1 MFLACIVASATV
13 QPTSY
18 NYRFAASSPLA
29 KGRWVKIRV
38 AENGVYE
45 ISYDRLRQL
54 GFANPEN
61 VSVFG
66 HGGKLFDSNFCS
78 STGEALYKD
87 VPEQVPVLHS
97 NGKLLFYGYGPENIT
112 MVSNRFERNDINIY
126 ANTGAYLLTDST
138 EPLLI
143 ATAECDRDNTLQR
156 TALYDYVYHEIDKTQ
171 GTGATGRNFW
181 GEDLLAAP
189 EYTWQLDLPFAL
201 AGDKNFH
208 RLQVSVIVSKSGSGR
223 LMFGLGRTY
232 FGNMNLE
239 VSNYKTHRVTA
250 SSSDCTLDDQGREEL
265 VIRTRDLNLDFAGLD
280 YWLFTYS
287 KTFADKDLSRF
298 SQERVCLALDNKS
311 DGIAKSGWFQVPEG
325 AVVMD
330 VTEGSQ
336 PTLLPVEG
344 TRAYFPEYARQRFT
358 VVFDPSKT
366 QRQIERY
373 AVVVENQNLHADAA
387 EGADLLIV
395 ASPEMLSHAREL
407 AKVHEE
413 YDGTRTVIATPEQI
427 YNEFT
432 GGTPDPI
439 AYRALAKMLY
449 QSPGRKLKNIL
460 FFGPIYADYRNV
472 SGNGEPHEK
481 DIIAMQEQGE
491 RYTYENR
498 AANDMDYF
506 GSLCDYRSV
515 LVSMRSK
522 MVEVGVGLLP
532 VTSDIQG
539 ANAVNKSRRY
549 LESNSFA
556 NLINE
561 TFSFSCPG
569 DDHLHDR
576 QSNDAEALLNDYMT
590 ETSGEKGIHK
600 TLVIDNYTQREAYKI
615 YKSVIERG
623 KLFAYYF
630 GHAGVA
636 GIGGGSDFIS
646 PNNFLGFKNRDLGFA
661 VFAGC
666 DLSYPDLGVNGIGQ
680 MCVTDAP
687 RAFVGSFLSTRTVSS
702 TYNYRLF
709 QNFVKNTFQKPVFS
723 STGFTYEPR
732 TANPTVGE
740 VYAGCKSV
748 SELENELCY
757 IYVGDPA
764 LPVPIPLRGV
774 NMNAGAT
781 QMIHA
786 GEVVTL
792 SGTVNHRDGSIDTSF
807 NGEVMVKLL
816 KPEREVNIGSKDDPF
831 VVNYNAEVAA
841 SMKGEA
847 NAGRFSLK
855 ILVPDAMKYYA
866 ADKDSVNNVRFAV
879 GVWDKAQRLGG
890 NGSLS
895 LPLAYPGAPLDP
907 ASTLDNLAPQVEL
920 AYNAALRTLDLSA
933 TDNVALEPGI
943 GVGKAV
949 TLSVDGIQ
957 ISREIDSDATASFSA
972 KIPMLGLTSGSHE
985 AVVTAIDLAGNQ
997 SAAKRFPFSVPDQ
1010 SPLSIVVENTLVT
1023 DEARFNLAGEV
1034 PEGISLVVYDSA
1046 GNLVYDAPV
1055 GAYVVWDA
1063 SEATPGCY
1071 RAALR
1076 HPSPMGSVIY
1086 SNFEEFSVI
1095 R

>member
-1 MFLACIVASATV
+1 MLVCMAASATV

-18 NYRFAASSPLA
+18 NYRFAATSPLA

-54 GFANPEN
+54 GFSNPEK

-66 HGGKLFDSNFCS
+66 HGGKLFDSNFCN
-78 STGEALYKD
+78 STGEALYTD

-97 NGKLLFYGYGPENIT
+97 NNKLLFYGHGPENIT
-112 MVSNRFERNDINIY
+112 MVSTRFDRNDLNIY
-126 ANTGAYLLTDST
+126 ANTGAYLLTDSA
-138 EPLLI
+138 EPLLVS
-143 ATAECDRDNTLQR
+143 TAEYDPDNTLQR

-171 GTGATGRNFW
+171 GVGATGRNFW

-208 RLQVSVIVSKSGSGR
+208 RLQVSAIVSKSGSGR

-287 KTFADKDLSRF
+287 KTFAGKDLSRF
-298 SQERVCLALDNKS
+298 SQERVCLAIDNKS
-311 DGIAKSGWFQVPEG
+311 DGIAKSGWFEVPEG
-325 AVVMD
+325 ALVMD
-330 VTEGSQ
+330 VTEGRL
-336 PTLLPVEG
+336 PMLLPVEG
-344 TRAYFPEYARQRFT
+344 THAYFPEYGPQRFT
-358 VVFDPSKT
+358 VVFDPAKT
-366 QRQIERY
+366 QRQIETGF
-373 AVVVENQNLHADAA
+373 VVLENQDLHAEAA
-387 EGADLLIV
+387 QGADLLII

-407 AKVHEE
+407 AKVHED

-472 SGNGEPHEK
+472 SGNGVPHEK

-506 GSLCDYRSV
+506 GSLCDYRSA

-532 VTSDIQG
+532 ATSDIQG

-561 TFSFSCPG
+561 TFSYSCPG

-576 QSNDAEALLNDYMT
+576 QSNDAEALLNNFMI

-615 YKSVIERG
+615 FKPEIERG

-630 GHAGVA
+630 GHAGIA

-646 PNNFLGFKNRDLGFA
+646 PNNFLGFKNHDLGFA

-709 QNFVKNTFQKPVFS
+709 QNFVKSTYQKPIFS

-732 TANPTVGE
+732 TSNPTVGE

-774 NMNAGAT
+774 KMNAGGT

-786 GEVVTL
+786 GDVITL
-792 SGTVNHRDGSIDTSF
+792 SGTVNHKDGSIDTSF
-807 NGEVMVKLL
+807 NGEVVVKLL
-816 KPEREVNIGSKDDPF
+816 KPEREVNIESKENPF
-831 VVNYNAEVAA
+831 IINYNAEVAT
-841 SMKGEA
+841 SMKGDA
-847 NAGRFSLK
+847 KAGRFTLK
-855 ILVPDAMKYYA
+855 MRVPDEMQYYS
-866 ADKDSVNNVRFAV
+866 ADKDSVNNVRFAA
-879 GVWDKAQRLGG
+879 GVWDKTQRIGG

-895 LPLAYPGAPLDP
+895 LPLAYPGAPRDP
-907 ASTLDNLAPQVEL
+907 AASRDNVAPGIEL
-920 AYNAALRTLDLSA
+920 AYNPALRTLDLSVA
-933 TDNVALEPGI
+933 DDVALEPGI
-943 GVGKAV
+943 GSGKAV
-949 TLSVDGIQ
+949 SLSVDGIQ
-957 ISREIDSDATASFSA
+957 ISRDIESGISASFSA
-972 KIPMLGLTSGSHE
+972 KIPMLGLTPGSHE
-985 AVVTAIDLAGNQ
+985 AVVTAVDIAGNR
-997 SAAKRFPFSVPDQ
+997 SAAKRFSFQVPDP
-1010 SPLSIVVENTLVT
+1010 SPLSIVVESSIVT
-1023 DEARFNLAGEV
+1023 DEARFNLSGEL

-1046 GNLVYDAPV
+1046 GNLVYDEPV
-1055 GAYVVWDA
+1055 DAVPAWDA
-1063 SEATPGCY
+1063 SEAAPGCY

-1076 HPSPMGSVIY
+1076 HNSPMGSVIY